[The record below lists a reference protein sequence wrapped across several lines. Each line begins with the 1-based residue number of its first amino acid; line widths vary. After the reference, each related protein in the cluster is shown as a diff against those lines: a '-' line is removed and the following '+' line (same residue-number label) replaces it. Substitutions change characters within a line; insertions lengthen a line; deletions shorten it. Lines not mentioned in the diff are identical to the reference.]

1 MADEKSRRDLWA
13 AAASWYRKSLAA
25 WKRIDFPDRETPL
38 DLDFGEPTAVAKKLE
53 RCESTLSS
61 IR

>member
-1 MADEKSRRDLWA
+1 MTPCTFRAPFSIFPTMAP
-13 AAASWYRKSLAA
+13 AA

-38 DLDFGEPTAVAKKLE
+38 DLDFGEPTTVAKHLE
-53 RCESTLSS
+53 RCESALFS